1 MVVPQE
7 LQNGTPTIFSS
18 NGLHL
23 SVNFES
29 LTAAYMVSDIA
40 IQMYLPTIS
49 QRAAFE
55 AMEFTP
61 NYNKSGRALQRLV
74 QTNMIT
80 GNFKAAKKYLSILE
94 ETTFYREWAHEMR
107 HMAEHPQLVRKNPF
121 FKQAQEAYANAE
133 DMFFI

>member
-1 MVVPQE
+1 
-7 LQNGTPTIFSS
+7 
-18 NGLHL
+18 
-23 SVNFES
+23 
-29 LTAAYMVSDIA
+29 MVSDIA

-61 NYNKSGRALQRLV
+61 
-74 QTNMIT
+74 
-80 GNFKAAKKYLSILE
+80 KYLSILE